1 MTGPLVLESGAGE
14 VLDVFGS
21 TLTLKAMSSD
31 TGGAYSLFEGRF
43 EPGGFRPL
51 PHIHPDGDEGFYV
64 LEGLFDF
71 HVGGGTVR
79 GAPGTFLLVPR
90 GTLHSFT
97 NVSDTPARL
106 LFLHS
111 PPLDEFFL
119 ELARLAESG
128 PPDPATIAALMRK
141 WGMDVPSP

>member
-14 VLDVFGS
+14 VLEVFGS

-64 LEGLFDF
+64 LEGLNKAS
-71 HVGGGTVR
+71 TAR
-79 GAPGTFLLVPR
+79 RPEPG
-90 GTLHSFT
+90 HEYW
-97 NVSDTPARL
+97 PARAV
-106 LFLHS
+106 HRGS
-111 PPLDEFFL
+111 RGS
-119 ELARLAESG
+119 ARC
-128 PPDPATIAALMRK
+128 
-141 WGMDVPSP
+141 